1 MSKAVFEGCIFLV
14 TSTEDKP
21 SERTQLINAIT
32 AGGGTIHEDFV
43 SLFQW
48 ENGEPT
54 INGKALS
61 MRFGCVISNS
71 HTRTPKYLQA
81 LSMGWPC
88 LNTAF
93 VNDVLGGTAI
103 LNDWPAYLL
112 PRGQVDFGLCCN
124 QDIVEFSNNWNK
136 INAQGD
142 QASSIFLKR
151 HSLLSL
157 YKSRK
162 TVLSDILA
170 TFVITGNDT
179 HDQNVQVLVH
189 GQNPS
194 YVEAVFSRGE
204 LEDALSEF
212 TINESDSAESPASRT
227 VLILNLQANAQNIK
241 FEQVVRNFKQRFPW
255 ANIVLG
261 DREWFIQSIVSGRL
275 RQMIHL

>member
-1 MSKAVFEGCIFLV
+1 VSKAVFEGCIFLV

-170 TFVITGNDT
+170 TFVITG
-179 HDQNVQVLVH
+179 
-189 GQNPS
+189 
-194 YVEAVFSRGE
+194 
-204 LEDALSEF
+204 
-212 TINESDSAESPASRT
+212 SRT